1 LKGATDLRTSSKK
14 KNLQTVQLALLIAL
28 VVALQIVSALIPPIG
43 GTVSITLTLIPVVVG
58 GILLGKRAGAIL
70 GFAFGA
76 IVLVNCITALDPG
89 GSILWNANPLFTA
102 IICFFKGIAA
112 GFIPAVLY
120 GAIKGKGE
128 NVGQGR
134 IFGATVA
141 AAISAPIVNTGL
153 FVAGMFLL
161 FKDTLY
167 AWAGET
173 DIVMYVILGLAGLN
187 FLVEFLL
194 NIMLAPAI
202 VRIVAV
208 VSKKMKI

>member
-1 LKGATDLRTSSKK
+1 M
-14 KNLQTVQLALLIAL
+14 QLALLIAL

-70 GFAFGA
+70 GFAFGT
-76 IVLVNCITALDPG
+76 IVLINCITALDPG
-89 GSILWNANPLFTA
+89 GSILWNSNPLFTA
-102 IICFFKGIAA
+102 IICFVKGIAA

-120 GAIKGKGE
+120 GAVKGKGE

-134 IFGATVA
+134 IFGATGV

-173 DIVMYVILGLAGLN
+173 NIVMYVILGLAGLN

-194 NIMLAPAI
+194 NILLAPAI

>member
-141 AAISAPIVNTGL
+141 AAISAPIGNTGL

-194 NIMLAPAI
+194 NMMLAPAI

>member
-194 NIMLAPAI
+194 NMMLAPAI